1 MAENNPAP
9 ITWPALL
16 DKLRADPRAHAL
28 GFGYYMERV
37 RGRAPYD
44 PRMVPN
50 FFAAADMLCRGTVMG
65 QGGMMA
71 KPVASLIAVAGE
83 VAGADPDLIQLV
95 DDAPLAA
102 LGTYCLAE
110 ALGQTVDGASVDALV
125 SGLRA
130 REDVSEQNQRRIAWA
145 SLAFG
150 RADGLYPFLLVD
162 PARLPPDPETQ
173 EMRGAKNAQ
182 TFLARCA
189 LHDADAAMILH
200 GWANYRD
207 QFPLLL
213 DTGRASWVEL
223 FWAGRAVHT
232 EGLGRPVADLAGW
245 LSAEVGAAGP

>member
-1 MAENNPAP
+1 MTENESAP

-16 DKLRADPRAHAL
+16 AKLREDPRAHAL
-28 GFGYYMERV
+28 DFGYFMQRLRDREATDPTT
-37 RGRAPYD
+37 GPDLYD
-44 PRMVPN
+44 
-50 FFAAADMLCRGTVMG
+50 ATDMLCRGTVMG
-65 QGGMMA
+65 QGAQMA
-71 KPVASLIAVAGE
+71 RPVALLLDRAHAVA
-83 VAGADPDLIQLV
+83 AADPERMCTV
-95 DDAPLAA
+95 DDLPLAA
-102 LGTYCLAE
+102 LAAFCLAG
-110 ALGQTVDGASVDALV
+110 ALGQPVDAAAVETVLAW
-125 SGLRA
+125 LRA
-130 REDVSEQNQRRIAWA
+130 REDVNERSERRIAWA

-162 PARLPPDPETQ
+162 PAGQPPDPETQ

-232 EGLGRPVADLAGW
+232 VGLGRPVADLAGW